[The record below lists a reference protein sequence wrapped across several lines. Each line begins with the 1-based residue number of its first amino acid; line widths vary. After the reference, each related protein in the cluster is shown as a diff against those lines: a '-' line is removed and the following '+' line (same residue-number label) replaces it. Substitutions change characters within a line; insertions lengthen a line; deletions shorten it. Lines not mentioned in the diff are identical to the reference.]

1 MKCNGRFKRGIGD
14 NANTVR
20 SVRLFRA
27 NAFRNGSNTRK
38 GAWLGYRGT
47 TESVT
52 IGWPGESAPESDAV
66 VRFSGFSVQIE
77 HFQTRAIRTALSRRS
92 VATLQTCAEARADPV
107 GRPRREILNALP
119 RPPPRRHACQVFR
132 AWKTVGFKTERG
144 GRLPRP
150 VHGARERFFRVRPQ
164 KRPARAFQ

>member
-1 MKCNGRFKRGIGD
+1 MAGRGERAGI
-14 NANTVR
+14 R
-20 SVRLFRA
+20 RRRA
-27 NAFRNGSNTRK
+27 FQRAR
-38 GAWLGYRGT
+38 
-47 TESVT
+47 
-52 IGWPGESAPESDAV
+52 
-66 VRFSGFSVQIE
+66 VQIE

-119 RPPPRRHACQVFR
+119 RPPRRHACQVFR
-132 AWKTVGFKTERG
+132 AWKTVGFKTEHG

-150 VHGARERFFRVRPQ
+150 VHGARERFFRVGPQ